1 MLNVNILQ
9 LQGTGDDEYA
19 WEIAA
24 VCASYEDAIEKLAEI
39 NADYADYDSAF
50 FKLNENARVETH
62 DVVDN
67 NWGY

>member
-1 MLNVNILQ
+1 MQVHILQ

-19 WEIAA
+19 YENAA

-39 NADYADYDSAF
+39 NADYADYEDAF

-62 DVVDN
+62 DLL
-67 NWGY
+67 

>member
-1 MLNVNILQ
+1 MQVHILQ

-19 WEIAA
+19 YENAA

-39 NADYADYDSAF
+39 NVDYKDYEDAF

-62 DVVDN
+62 DLVDN
-67 NWGY
+67 N

>member
-1 MLNVNILQ
+1 MQVHVLQ

-19 WEIAA
+19 YENAA

-39 NADYADYDSAF
+39 NADYADYEDAF

-62 DVVDN
+62 DLL
-67 NWGY
+67 